1 MEFANSTARLNIAVL
16 LKVLM
21 KKLKYYA
28 CKFSHLQ
35 VKSSNLMSTY
45 VFRPIYLAQLKSWA
59 IDKFTDTHLKKYHVN
74 SNQNNKRKV
83 HVQHNTLFLKTALCL
98 VKCIPKLS
106 PGNVQKSEEIFG
118 TYLEIIFG
126 YDFFLIWNPGTPR
139 IKISCL
145 WLNNQR
151 FARIEC

>member
-1 MEFANSTARLNIAVL
+1 M

-28 CKFSHLQ
+28 CKFSHLE

-45 VFRPIYLAQLKSWA
+45 RYVFRPIYRAQPKCWA

-83 HVQHNTLFLKTALCL
+83 HVQHNTLFLKKHYVWWNAFTQ
-98 VKCIPKLS
+98 
-106 PGNVQKSEEIFG
+106 NWVQEMLKTSEEIFG

-126 YDFFLIWNPGTPR
+126 YDFFFIGNPGTPR

-151 FARIEC
+151 LPRIEC

>member
-106 PGNVQKSEEIFG
+106 PGNVQNIWRNLWNILGNHIWIWYFLHWKSWHSQDKDLMSM
-118 TYLEIIFG
+118 T
-126 YDFFLIWNPGTPR
+126 
-139 IKISCL
+139 
-145 WLNNQR
+145 
-151 FARIEC
+151 